1 MAQSFGQVNSR
12 DGKVAYHVAM
22 TRRSLF
28 QRNRRPETA
37 AVPSEPVARNDAQ
50 MAEYSI
56 DELARAANTT
66 VRNVRAYQDRGL
78 VPPPERRGRNGVY
91 DESHLSRL
99 RIIGQLLARGYTL
112 VSIADLITAWES
124 GSDLGGLLGLES
136 AVSSPWG
143 DEKPV
148 WRTLPALVEMFGGSF
163 HPSWLTRAA
172 ELGILE
178 LDGVRFRVSSPR
190 LLSAGAELVKLGIPL
205 DEMLDV
211 LGSLRSNVEHASDQM
226 VRLIERHLFDRYGK
240 GLPPAGEAAA
250 IGATIWKLRPLVET
264 AVNAEVARAMER
276 AATKHLGDRLAHI
289 LDQFE
294 ASKREGSAGSNS

>member
-1 MAQSFGQVNSR
+1 MS
-12 DGKVAYHVAM
+12 K
-22 TRRSLF
+22 RRLF
-28 QRNRRPETA
+28 QRSRRPGADDTDAPASRPPEPSRET
-37 AVPSEPVARNDAQ
+37 
-50 MAEYSI
+50 EYSI

-78 VPPPERRGRNGVY
+78 VPPPERRGRVGVY
-91 DESHLSRL
+91 GETHLSRL

-112 VSIADLITAWES
+112 VSIADLIGAWES

-143 DEKPV
+143 DEKPA
-148 WRTLPALVEMFGGSF
+148 WLSLPALVQMFGGSF
-163 HPSWLTRAA
+163 HPSWLTRATA
-172 ELGILE
+172 LGLLE

-211 LGSLRSNVEHASDQM
+211 LGSLRANVEQASDQM
-226 VRLIERHLFDRYGK
+226 VRLIERHLFEQYGK
-240 GLPPAGEAAA
+240 GLPPASEALRL
-250 IGATIWKLRPLVET
+250 GATIWKLRPLVEM

-276 AATKHLGDRLAHI
+276 SATQHLGDRLAHI

-294 ASKREGSAGSNS
+294 ASKRQL